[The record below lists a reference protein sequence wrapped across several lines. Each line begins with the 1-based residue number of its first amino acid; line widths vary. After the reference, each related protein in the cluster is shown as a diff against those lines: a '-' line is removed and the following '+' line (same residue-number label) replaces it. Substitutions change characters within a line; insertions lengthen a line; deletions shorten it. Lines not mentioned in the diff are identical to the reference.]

1 MKGAFDKLK
10 AHISVR
16 WSKAPQFIF
25 CDNYTDKCRQQVT
38 HLKTKIVY
46 IDNESKLNSIDI

>member
-25 CDNYTDKCRQQVT
+25 CDNFTEKLRQKVR
-38 HLKTKIVY
+38 HLKTKILQMTT
-46 IDNESKLNSIDI
+46 IKIEFNQH